1 MKEYAIS
8 PEVVALVEGCKK
20 EVQPRLDAI
29 MERAE
34 MHQYRVIRAMQ
45 NARLSD
51 AHFHTATGYGYDD
64 VGREVVETIY
74 AEVFGAQEALVRP
87 HISSGTHAI
96 SLCLYGVLRPGDE
109 LLAITGAPYDTIN
122 TVIGT
127 QEGDNGNGT
136 LKDFGIDYKQVDLV
150 DGHIDRKAIAAAIT
164 EKTKMIYLQ
173 RSTGY
178 SWRKA
183 LTLEDIKE
191 AIAYCKSIKP
201 DVVAFVDNCY
211 GEFLDEAEPV
221 GVGAD
226 LMAGSLI
233 KNPGGGLAPTGGYV
247 AGKKEYV
254 HMAACRL
261 AAPGVAGETGAT
273 LGINRT
279 LLQGFFLAPTVVAQ
293 AIQSAVLVAAVYA
306 KLGFDVC
313 PSVTDYRSDIIQ
325 SIRMGAPE
333 GVEVFCQ
340 AVQEAAPVDAFVT
353 PVPWEMP
360 GYNCPV
366 IMAAGAFIQGSSIE
380 LSADAPMR
388 EPYIV
393 YFQGGLTHFHGK
405 LGLLLSLQRLVDA
418 GIIQL

>member
-150 DGHIDRKAIAAAIT
+150 DGHIDRKARPHRPRFRG
-164 EKTKMIYLQ
+164 YLDYQ
-173 RSTGY
+173 KNIRH
-178 SWRKA
+178 
-183 LTLEDIKE
+183 
-191 AIAYCKSIKP
+191 
-201 DVVAFVDNCY
+201 DV
-211 GEFLDEAEPV
+211 
-221 GVGAD
+221 
-226 LMAGSLI
+226 
-233 KNPGGGLAPTGGYV
+233 
-247 AGKKEYV
+247 
-254 HMAACRL
+254 R
-261 AAPGVAGETGAT
+261 
-273 LGINRT
+273 R
-279 LLQGFFLAPTVVAQ
+279 
-293 AIQSAVLVAAVYA
+293 
-306 KLGFDVC
+306 
-313 PSVTDYRSDIIQ
+313 R
-325 SIRMGAPE
+325 
-333 GVEVFCQ
+333 
-340 AVQEAAPVDAFVT
+340 
-353 PVPWEMP
+353 
-360 GYNCPV
+360 
-366 IMAAGAFIQGSSIE
+366 IQGKAS
-380 LSADAPMR
+380 
-388 EPYIV
+388 
-393 YFQGGLTHFHGK
+393 H
-405 LGLLLSLQRLVDA
+405 LLLRRAGRNDSIHGPHDPHQKTHRQHWKTHSLCHC
-418 GIIQL
+418 